1 MVGRGRKLP
10 LLGGSMK
17 KILILMLPVFTACS
31 PLVLETVGEEIVKD
45 LVIIS
50 TERDRIHEAIKKDKP
65 ENVSETAKNPD
76 IGNSVE

>member
-1 MVGRGRKLP
+1 
-10 LLGGSMK
+10 
-17 KILILMLPVFTACS
+17 MLPVFTACS